1 MWSFQHCRVSTQA
14 AFTVGIASFFVA
26 TGLSFAPSAAEASSP
41 AEQMLTRDLM
51 VGTATM
57 DRDTRIYH
65 YMVLGGYRPDT
76 ENLEQVLE
84 WYWKK
89 YETEESRRTEIVKYM
104 NDVTGR
110 FWNLDY
116 VAEEFIN
123 AGAGIYLASD
133 PHVSINFG
141 QGQYP
146 WTKSAMLEMTIPK
159 GTRYLSVIQN
169 KIIQPDTLIELEKEG
184 YVNDVAIQDL
194 FKKEKVKNPLFF
206 RDTLRD
212 MTKPKY
218 RIFRALV
225 QRIFSAQNIQL
236 IEYNWQTSLEGFC
249 RKHTQSAFNFIGRP
263 PQMGLDPAYISTPMA
278 VIPNL
283 PNLSSEEVAFLE
295 RTEKFKRVLGRVAEL
310 HEAKAKI
317 PKGLVLTEY
326 SEAEVRELKSKA
338 FKCQ

>member
-1 MWSFQHCRVSTQA
+1 MRSFKICRENARVAFST
-14 AFTVGIASFFVA
+14 GIASFFVA
-26 TGLSFAPSAAEASSP
+26 VGLTLGLSVAAASSP
-41 AEQMLTRDLM
+41 AEQLLSRDLM

-65 YMVLGGYRPDT
+65 YMVLGDYPPETQD
-76 ENLEQVLE
+76 LEQVLQ
-84 WYWKK
+84 WYWKQ
-89 YETEESRRTEIVKYM
+89 YESEGSRKNQVITYM

-116 VAEEFIN
+116 VANEFIN
-123 AGAGIYLASD
+123 AGPGIYLATD
-133 PHVSINFG
+133 PHVSLNFG
-141 QGQYP
+141 QGRNP
-146 WTKSAMLEMTIPK
+146 WAKSAMLEMTIPK
-159 GTRYLSVIQN
+159 GTRYINVVQN
-169 KIIQPDTLIELEKEG
+169 IFIQPDTLVALEKEG
-184 YVNDVAIQDL
+184 YVDSRATQDL
-194 FKKEKVKNPLFF
+194 FRKEKVKNPVFF

-212 MTKPKY
+212 MTNPKY
-218 RIFRALV
+218 RSFRALI

-236 IEYNWQTSLEGFC
+236 IEYNWKTSLEGFC

-263 PQMGLDPAYISTPMA
+263 PQVGLDPAYIGTPMA

-283 PNLSSEEVAFLE
+283 PNLSVDETAFLE
-295 RTEKFKRVLGRVAEL
+295 RTEKFKRVLGRLAAL

-326 SEAEVRELKSKA
+326 TEAEVRELKSKA

>member
-1 MWSFQHCRVSTQA
+1 MWSLHQCGAKAKAAIIAGST
-14 AFTVGIASFFVA
+14 VASL
-26 TGLSFAPSAAEASSP
+26 GLSLGFCLSAAEASTL

-57 DRDTRIYH
+57 ERDTRIYH

-89 YETEESRRTEIVKYM
+89 YETEESRRTEIVRYM

-123 AGAGIYLASD
+123 AGAGIYLATD
-133 PHVSINFG
+133 PHVSLNFG
-141 QGQYP
+141 QGQYS

-159 GTRYLSVIQN
+159 GTRYINVVQN
-169 KIIQPDTLIELEKEG
+169 IIIQPDTLIELEKEG
-184 YVNDVAIQDL
+184 YVNDVGVQDL

-218 RIFRALV
+218 RNFRTLI

-283 PNLSSEEVAFLE
+283 PNLSGEEVAFLE

-310 HEAKAKI
+310 HEAKAKV